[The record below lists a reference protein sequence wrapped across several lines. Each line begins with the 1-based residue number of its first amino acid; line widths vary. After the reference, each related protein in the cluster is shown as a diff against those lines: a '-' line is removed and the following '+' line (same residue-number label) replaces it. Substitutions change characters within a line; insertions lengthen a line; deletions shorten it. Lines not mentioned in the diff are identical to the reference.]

1 MTQNDVTDPRVTDE
15 QGDGTRGAGVQG
27 IRRVDYAGTGLDEA
41 TLGDSPWSLASTWL
55 AEAVAHDASSG
66 GHTEPDC
73 LDLATVGAD
82 GLPDVRPVL
91 MKFFTPAGPGFITDS
106 GSTKARQIGEQPRVA
121 ATLRWSALYR
131 VIRFRGRAVPL
142 GGDELEGY
150 WRTRPWG
157 SQVSAWASEQS
168 SPVDGREELQRR
180 YAEQAARFT
189 RDGEEAEIPMPPSFC
204 GWRIACDQIEFWAGQ
219 PSRLHDR
226 IAYERVGEGD
236 LDDAASWRRHRK
248 MP

>member
-1 MTQNDVTDPRVTDE
+1 MTDKDVPDA
-15 QGDGTRGAGVQG
+15 RGAGVQG
-27 IRRVDYAGTGLDEA
+27 ITRVDYVGEGLDEA
-41 TLGDSPWSLASTWL
+41 TLEDSPWSLASTWL

-66 GHTEPDC
+66 GRTEPDC
-73 LDLATVGAD
+73 LDLATVDAD
-82 GLPDVRPVL
+82 GVPDVRPVL

-106 GSTKARQIGEQPRVA
+106 GSTKARQIAVRPHVA

-131 VIRFRGRAVPL
+131 VIRFRGLAVPL
-142 GGDELEGY
+142 GGEELEGY

-168 SPVDGREELQRR
+168 APVGGREELRR
-180 YAEQAARFT
+180 RHAEQAARFT
-189 RDGEEAEIPMPPSFC
+189 RDGQEAQIPMPPSFC
-204 GWRIACDQIEFWAGQ
+204 GWRIACDHIEFWAGQ

-226 IAYERVGEGD
+226 IAYGRVGEGD